1 MSLRAAVKNT
11 VVELERIAGR
21 ELAYHLVRPTHA
33 LIFLTYRCPSRCQT
47 CETWTWREAG
57 LADETRELG
66 LEDWT
71 RIVDG
76 LADLK
81 IRNVEIFGGEA
92 LLRGGMVP
100 RLAHHISRHGI
111 EADVVTN
118 GLGLDRDLA
127 RELVESGLH
136 GLYFSVDGVGAT
148 HDRIRGV
155 PGNFERTRQGIRDV
169 LAARGRRPRPLVTCN
184 CTVSTLNVERFDEVV
199 RFAAAEGVDSVHL
212 EYVGEVSA
220 ENVQRSWIDG
230 KQARPYFTARS
241 GRSFL
246 VDRDGAVRLKQTLDA
261 VKQEARSLRLGL
273 STRNID
279 ILSID
284 ELVSGTFKNRRCY
297 MTRYLVMIDP
307 YGKVIPCP
315 FFGDYHLGDASSEH
329 VGRLFNNARHR
340 RFMEVQRRGE
350 LGICRNCIMGVQR
363 NATPLDALA
372 KWYMAVRRTGRDS
385 GRGALERLWQ
395 RRRPAPAGPPEGNPA
410 RDAARNGKS

>member
-1 MSLRAAVKNT
+1 MSLWAALKNT
-11 VVELERIAGR
+11 LVELERMAGR
-21 ELAYHLVRPTHA
+21 ELSYHLVRPTHA

-47 CETWTWREAG
+47 CETWTWRNQG

-66 LEDWT
+66 LEPWM
-71 RIVDG
+71 RIADE
-76 LADLK
+76 LADIK

-92 LLRGGMVP
+92 LLRGEMVP
-100 RLAHHISRHGI
+100 KLAHHISRHGM

-118 GLGLDRDLA
+118 GLGLNRDLA
-127 RELVESGLH
+127 RALVESGLH

-169 LAARGRRPRPLVTCN
+169 LEARGGRPRPLVTCN
-184 CTVSTLNVERFDEVV
+184 CTISALNVDSFDEVV

-220 ENVQRSWIDG
+220 ENIRRSRIDG

-246 VDRDGAVRLKQTLDA
+246 VDREGAARLKQKLAA
-261 VKQEARSLRLGL
+261 VKQEARWLHIGL

-284 ELVSGTFKNRRCY
+284 ELVGGNFKNQRCY
-297 MTRYLVMIDP
+297 MTRYLVMVDP
-307 YGKVIPCP
+307 YGKLIPCP
-315 FFGDYHLGDASSEH
+315 FFGDYHLGDAASEH
-329 VGRLFNNARHR
+329 VGSLFNNARHR
-340 RFMEVQRRGE
+340 RFMEAQRRGE

-372 KWYMAVRRTGRDS
+372 KWYMAVRRTGRDT
-385 GRGALERLWQ
+385 GRGALERL
-395 RRRPAPAGPPEGNPA
+395 RRRSASAPALPERRRHPL
-410 RDAARNGKS
+410 AAGDGRS